1 MGGGSQESLKIVFF
15 GFFGFLEV
23 FYASPWGPPQGVLES
38 LKIVFFCFFWFSR
51 GFLSFSMG
59 PSPRS
64 LTILPIKLL
73 IVLHY

>member
-1 MGGGSQESLKIVFF
+1 MGGGSQESLKIVFLF
-15 GFFGFLEV
+15 LFGFLEV

-38 LKIVFFCFFWFSR
+38 LKIVFFVFWFSR